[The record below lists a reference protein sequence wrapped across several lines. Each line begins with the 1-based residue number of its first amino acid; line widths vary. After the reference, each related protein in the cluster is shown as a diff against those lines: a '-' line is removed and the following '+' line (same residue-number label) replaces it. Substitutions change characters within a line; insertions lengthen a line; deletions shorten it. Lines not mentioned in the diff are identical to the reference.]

1 MLYSSDRQDS
11 CQKTSLN
18 LYPIQIQSQ
27 LDHQFSS
34 YERTNRLTDFF
45 YPNDITWYFLPLINS
60 VPVKRK

>member
-1 MLYSSDRQDS
+1 MLYCSALTIN
-11 CQKTSLN
+11 KTVVKKISLN

-45 YPNDITWYFLPLINS
+45 ILMISLGIFYRLLI
-60 VPVKRK
+60 VYR